1 VYPDGGLQ
9 DGFFGNFVCLQI
21 QTDPLL
27 QTVRLAFPAIFPDNQ
42 CLRPQGRSVT
52 STTAGKPQRPRGGR
66 RGSMAKEG
74 KNIEKARAQ
83 VEKRF
88 SKKSSTP
95 SLTRPST

>member
-1 VYPDGGLQ
+1 LVYPDGGLQ

-52 STTAGKPQRPRGGR
+52 STTAGKHIVRAVGDEEVWQ
-66 RGSMAKEG
+66 K
-74 KNIEKARAQ
+74 KAR
-83 VEKRF
+83 
-88 SKKSSTP
+88 T
-95 SLTRPST
+95 